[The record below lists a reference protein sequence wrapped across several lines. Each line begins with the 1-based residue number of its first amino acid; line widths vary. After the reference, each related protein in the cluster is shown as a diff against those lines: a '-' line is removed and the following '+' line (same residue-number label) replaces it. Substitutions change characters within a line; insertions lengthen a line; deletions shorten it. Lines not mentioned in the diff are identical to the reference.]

1 LRVHEQRRGQPL
13 SEETLR
19 LVHWTILLTDVPHK
33 RIHVEEALVQLRER
47 WQVELLCKLWKQ
59 DGKVDEWRT
68 SNPWR
73 VLCELYAKL
82 IGMLLQQWVIILYAW
97 HDPQR
102 SLVKLAQVVR
112 NTSWLLM
119 DALARKRSVRS
130 ALQLIGRRMRSF
142 CHINKRKK
150 HPNSAQ
156 LLEYQAVELA
166 LSWCE

>member
-1 LRVHEQRRGQPL
+1 
-13 SEETLR
+13 
-19 LVHWTILLTDVPHK
+19 VHWTILLTDVPYK
-33 RIHVEEALVQLRER
+33 RLHVEEALVQLRER

-59 DGKVDEWRT
+59 DGKVDEWRM

-73 VLCELYAKL
+73 VLCELYTKL
-82 IGMLLQQWVIILYAW
+82 IVVLPQQWVIILFAW

-112 NTSWLLM
+112 DTSWLLM
-119 DALARKRSVRS
+119 DALARKRSLRS
-130 ALQLIGRRMRSF
+130 DLRLIGRRMRSG

-156 LLEYQAVELA
+156 LLEHQAVECA
-166 LSWCE
+166 SSWCE